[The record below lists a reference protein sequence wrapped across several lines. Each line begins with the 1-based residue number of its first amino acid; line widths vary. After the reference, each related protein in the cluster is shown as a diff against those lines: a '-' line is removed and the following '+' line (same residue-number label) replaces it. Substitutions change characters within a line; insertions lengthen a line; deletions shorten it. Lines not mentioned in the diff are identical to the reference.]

1 MEQKQEIITNNL
13 LTTCQGFIKK
23 LCLKL
28 LEKIYKEILHITFS
42 KGLSKVSEKLSSK
55 PPKIDFSS
63 Q

>member
-13 LTTCQGFIKK
+13 VTTCQGFIKK

-28 LEKIYKEILHITFS
+28 LEKIYKELVLFS
-42 KGLSKVSEKLSSK
+42 KSLSKVSEKLSSK
-55 PPKIDFSS
+55 PPNIDFSS